1 MTALVEALRLLIAAT
16 IQFGVAFRAGFRTA
30 QDRQK
35 QTDRDQADEAIKARD
50 GAATGDR
57 DAILG
62 ELSDQGKLR
71 D

>member
-1 MTALVEALRLLIAAT
+1 MTALVEALRLLVAALV
-16 IQFGVAFRAGFRTA
+16 QFGVAFRAGFRTA

-35 QTDRDQADEAIKARD
+35 QTDEAKAREAINARD

-57 DAILG
+57 DAIIG
-62 ELSDQGKLR
+62 ELSDQGNLR